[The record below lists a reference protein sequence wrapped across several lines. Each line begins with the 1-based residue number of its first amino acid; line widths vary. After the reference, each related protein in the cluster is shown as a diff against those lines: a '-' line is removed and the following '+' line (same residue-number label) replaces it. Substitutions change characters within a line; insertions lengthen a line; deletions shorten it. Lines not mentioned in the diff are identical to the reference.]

1 MPIKYLNG
9 KRLYYAFLSG
19 AREIIRQKDQL
30 NKINVFPV
38 PDGDTGTNLASTVNN
53 MLQEVKASKNVYLT
67 LQSMADAALSG
78 ARGNSGIIFAQFF
91 NGWANAA
98 EGQKTLTIQA
108 FGESVE
114 AAVPSVYNAILHPV
128 EGTMLSVIKIWA
140 QAVYDMKNKTQD
152 FSDLFNTALLKA
164 KEALDNTPNQLKVLR
179 DAHVVDA
186 GAKGFVHLLE
196 GMAQFIRSG
205 NLRDIIKLHEE
216 LSEKD
221 EPMPEGVIDLSYR
234 YCTETLLTGIKPEKV
249 IEIKGQLEKLGNSV
263 IVGGNERKTRIHIHT
278 NQPAEVFYHLSNYG
292 TILYPKVDDMKRQSD
307 AAHEK
312 HASIALVTDSIADIP
327 QKLLD
332 RYHIHV
338 LPISI
343 LFGDNEFLDK
353 TTITSEKFHQLVE
366 KTESFP
372 TSSQPSGK
380 NAENLLSF
388 LSTYYKSIIALMV
401 SSKISGTWNSVY
413 QASRKLRDSGY
424 KIEVIDSKLNS
435 GAQGLLVQ
443 KTAELIESG
452 LTHEEV
458 VKKIQHLIPRVKIMV
473 SVTNFKYMV
482 QSGRVSP
489 LKGIMAKFLNL
500 KPIVSLDKSGKG
512 IAFAKA
518 FSRKANFNKILNIIR
533 ENHQKYPITR
543 YCIVHSQVPELAEQY
558 RQSLVKILQQEPKY
572 IEEVSSVVA
581 MASGKGAVAVCI
593 MSEN

>member
-9 KRLYYAFLSG
+9 KRLYYAFISG
-19 AREIIRQKDQL
+19 AQEIIRQKDQL
-30 NKINVFPV
+30 NRINVFPV

-53 MLQEVKASKNVYLT
+53 MLQEVKPSKSVDLT
-67 LQSMADAALSG
+67 LQSMADAALAG

-91 NGWANAA
+91 NGWANAV
-98 EGQKTLTIQA
+98 GQRKALSIQTFA
-108 FGESVE
+108 ESVK

-140 QAVYDMKNKTQD
+140 QAVYDMKNKTHD
-152 FSDLFNTALLKA
+152 FSEIFNSALLKA
-164 KEALDNTPNQLKVLR
+164 KDALNNTPNQLKVLR

-205 NLRDIIKLHEE
+205 NLREIVQKHEE
-216 LSEKD
+216 LTIKD
-221 EPMPEGVIDLSYR
+221 EPMPEGEIDLSYR
-234 YCTETLLTGIKPEKV
+234 FCSEAMLTGIKE
-249 IEIKGQLEKLGNSV
+249 ENLFRIKGQLEKFGNSV
-263 IVGGNERKTRIHIHT
+263 IVAGNEQKTRIHIHT
-278 NQPAEVFYHLSNYG
+278 NQPAELFYHLKDYG
-292 TILYPKVDDMKRQSD
+292 NILNPKVDDMKRQYI

-327 QKLLD
+327 PALLD

-343 LFGDNEFLDK
+343 LFGDSEFLDK
-353 TTITSEKFHQLVE
+353 TTITSEKLHQMVE
-366 KTESFP
+366 KTERFP
-372 TSSQPSGK
+372 TSSQPSIR

-388 LSTYYKSIIALMV
+388 LSTYYNSVIALMV

-413 QASRKLRDSGY
+413 QATQKLKDDGY
-424 KIEVIDSKLNS
+424 KVDVIDSKLNS

-443 KTAELIESG
+443 KAAELIESG
-452 LTHEEV
+452 LSHDKV
-458 VKKIQHLIPRVKIMV
+458 VQKILALIPKVKIMV
-473 SVTNFKYMV
+473 SVANFKYMV

-489 LKGIMAKFLNL
+489 LKGTLAKILNL
-500 KPIVSLDKSGKG
+500 KPIVSLDENGKG
-512 IAFAKA
+512 VAFAKA

-533 ENHQKYPITR
+533 ENHQKNPITR

-558 RQSLVKILQQEPKY
+558 RKSLAEILQKEPQY

-581 MASGKGAVAVCI
+581 MASGKGAVGVCI